1 MRFFLV
7 VLTLLLCGGPYAFAE
22 DILLGRVVSADRG
35 KGEITITLLEA
46 PERYKQSSPAM
57 ESSAEPKDLTVAT
70 IPDRFPSEVRP
81 GMVVRIWGH
90 FEEDTYKFVVE
101 KMAIAGSSGPL
112 SDPTGVRRRLGS
124 RHRGSYGGTIGRPPG
139 HGSR

>member
-7 VLTLLLCGGPYAFAE
+7 VLTVLLSGGPYVFAE

-35 KGEITITLLEA
+35 KGELIMTLLEA
-46 PERYKQSSPAM
+46 PERYKQSSEAP
-57 ESSAEPKDLTVAT
+57 ESGAEPESFCVSTT
-70 IPDRFPSEVRP
+70 PDRFPSEVRS

-90 FEEDTYKFVVE
+90 LEEDTDTFIVE